1 MNKYHRA
8 CQSLVLEILG
18 CLLYNPLRNLERY
31 KNILRIS
38 SPVKIN
44 LNYFCFSIFKTKSY
58 FSYEFNKIVFTLL
71 LEINAINFSAL
82 NISTRLTPAA
92 TSQCCKQILTTTR
105 HTKGSEKFSEKVKK
119 FETQIEF
126 GIGIGHTRFSFLQ
139 MMPKISL
146 TSVVSV
152 IFLAYMANSLWSIAS
167 LYFPPACDSNCLKS
181 GLLESQ
187 FKNGVRLILMST
199 NKARPTNDKDLSFIE
214 AFDLVNLDD
223 DYVKKIEMK
232 LSSSVTKKNGTQF
245 LALSA
250 IPLDSKVTLDKASTK
265 WNAWIRDDRATF
277 SIIPLTKYHVP
288 EAETFQLLGSEDEE
302 KAAEKKKMPPVTSRK
317 PVVHLRSKIQFSIM
331 TDSVDLPK
339 EGKDIPPEIYHYIRL
354 SPGGKSY
361 LPIVFVNEL
370 TMRLRDLVKIN
381 KTDET
386 VSYDLEYSPI
396 SFGKLRLFSQ
406 FGQSLSGLHG
416 LGFTEKDTDEVKG
429 IFADTNLVLLLVT
442 FAVSAVHL
450 LFDFLAFKNEISFWR
465 NRTTMEGILFPLNK
479 IRAQFYFFMNT

>member
-1 MNKYHRA
+1 M
-8 CQSLVLEILG
+8 
-18 CLLYNPLRNLERY
+18 
-31 KNILRIS
+31 
-38 SPVKIN
+38 
-44 LNYFCFSIFKTKSY
+44 
-58 FSYEFNKIVFTLL
+58 
-71 LEINAINFSAL
+71 EINAINFSAL

-199 NKARPTNDKDLSFIE
+199 NKARPANDKDLSFIE

-429 IFADTNLVLLLVT
+429 IFADTNLVFLLVT